1 VTPARDVSTSASR
14 TRARAGVAV
23 IRVYDEANRTKQ
35 KTSPDKTLTA
45 TFLLLDVESGWDVG
59 SSVGSYLNQQFE
71 LLKHA
76 RTPLRARE
84 SQRK

>member
-45 TFLLLDVESGWDVG
+45 TFLLLDVGSGWDVG
-59 SSVGSYLNQQFE
+59 SSVGSYVNFN
-71 LLKHA
+71 A
-76 RTPLRARE
+76 WC
-84 SQRK
+84 SQSKRGSEGAYLPP